1 MGLWWRAGDRVHDVL
16 ASNYDVVV
24 GVGVNRD
31 AAWYYPNPSPA
42 AARIKGRVALWHAV
56 KVEQIAG

>member
-1 MGLWWRAGDRVHDVL
+1 ML